1 MRLDMVAVVS
11 PAVSPC
17 AEPSRK
23 LLHLRYKPP
32 RHIEAHYMQ
41 RTHLLPLV
49 LIATVRPGHFA
60 EASVM
65 CFDMVPQNP
74 WYAFCGPPQWDR
86 LPPADLT
93 VCVLATEVIP
103 DSARSSFYFTLTGPR
118 CLAYKTKTLE

>member
-1 MRLDMVAVVS
+1 MCWDMVAVVS

-32 RHIEAHYMQ
+32 HHIEAHYMQ
-41 RTHLLPLV
+41 RTHLLLSL

-65 CFDMVPQNP
+65 CFDMVSPYSNTLCH
-74 WYAFCGPPQWDR
+74 A
-86 LPPADLT
+86 LNL
-93 VCVLATEVIP
+93 
-103 DSARSSFYFTLTGPR
+103 DS
-118 CLAYKTKTLE
+118 